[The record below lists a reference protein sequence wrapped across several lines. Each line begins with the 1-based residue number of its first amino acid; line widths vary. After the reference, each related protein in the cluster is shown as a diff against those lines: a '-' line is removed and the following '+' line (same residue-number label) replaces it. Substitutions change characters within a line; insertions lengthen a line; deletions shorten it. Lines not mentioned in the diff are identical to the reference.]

1 MRRTLSGAAGPGGK
15 HADDAQEFLAPDD
28 YCITPPT
35 SPVFWRRVRSR
46 KPVMSD
52 AMFGL
57 RVAGQAPLSN
67 VSHYKRT
74 IYGWDPQ
81 AMERK

>member
-1 MRRTLSGAAGPGGK
+1 
-15 HADDAQEFLAPDD
+15 
-28 YCITPPT
+28 
-35 SPVFWRRVRSR
+35 
-46 KPVMSD
+46 
-52 AMFGL
+52 MFGL